1 LAVFIQHGVKGTVVV
16 NFNGNGVIIMSPKQ
30 VWRLITA
37 AFQEWNQDKAPR
49 LAAALAYYTI
59 FSLAPLLILVIAI
72 ASLFFDSAAVRE
84 QIMAQV
90 QSLIGGNGAEF
101 VSTVL
106 DNANRPGGNSG
117 WVASAISLVLL
128 LIGAT
133 GVLTQLQISLNT
145 VWNVEARPD
154 IGFKNLIR
162 KRLLSLGMILVIG
175 FLLLVSLVVSSA
187 IVGFSG
193 YLQTLAP
200 GLDTLVQL
208 LNFVVSLVIT
218 TILFALIFKYMPD
231 VIITWGDVW
240 FGAIVTALLFSLG
253 KFLIGLYLGNST
265 FGSSYGAAGS
275 VIILLLWV
283 FFSAQ
288 ILFYGA
294 ELTQVFARRFGSQI
308 QPNKFAIKT
317 HSPPVEGSDSVG

>member
-1 LAVFIQHGVKGTVVV
+1 
-16 NFNGNGVIIMSPKQ
+16 M
-30 VWRLITA
+30 TA
-37 AFQEWNQDKAPR
+37 AFQEWNRDKAPR

-72 ASLFFDSAAVRE
+72 ASLFFDSVAVRE

-117 WVASAISLVLL
+117 WVASAISLGLL
-128 LIGAT
+128 LVGAT

-154 IGFKNLIR
+154 MGLKNLVR

-175 FLLLVSLVVSSA
+175 FLLLVSLVVSSL
-187 IVGFSG
+187 ISGFSG

-200 GLDTLVQL
+200 GLDAFVQL
-208 LNFVVSLVIT
+208 INFVVSLGIT
-218 TILFALIFKYMPD
+218 TLLFGMIFKYMPD

-240 FGAIVTALLFSLG
+240 FGAIITALLFSLG
-253 KFLIGLYLGNST
+253 RFLIGLYLGNSS

-288 ILFYGA
+288 ILFFGA
-294 ELTQVFARRFGSQI
+294 ELTQVYARRFGSQI
-308 QPNKFAIKT
+308 QPNKFAIRT
-317 HSPPVEGSDSVG
+317 DSSPSGESDSIG